1 MKRVWQAHLKNCKS
15 YSSKNRQ
22 RAPPLAISEAHC
34 AGLAIILHMATS
46 INTEDTLNT
55 EDNGEDMEKTDED
68 NEDDREQSEGDGDDD
83 VSIQEINEDGDEDK
97 GDDLTPP
104 APPSDLPGPSGL
116 FTQAGPQVP
125 ESQNS
130 SLVIA
135 TTQLVPNANTTPVI
149 VPNADTT
156 PVTLPGP
163 QPSHEAVGVRSH
175 QTRKANVLS
184 LNTCICGLTITDR
197 EIKDSKAVMKCRVPG
212 YETVWFH
219 MGCID
224 YDFVPWHW
232 SCESCRAGANRR
244 RCY

>member
-1 MKRVWQAHLKNCKS
+1 MPVPSLP
-15 YSSKNRQ
+15 
-22 RAPPLAISEAHC
+22 APSPPPCLP
-34 AGLAIILHMATS
+34 
-46 INTEDTLNT
+46 
-55 EDNGEDMEKTDED
+55 
-68 NEDDREQSEGDGDDD
+68 
-83 VSIQEINEDGDEDK
+83 
-97 GDDLTPP
+97 LTPRASSP
-104 APPSDLPGPSGL
+104 L
-116 FTQAGPQVP
+116 TTTQVP

-175 QTRKANVLS
+175 RTRKANVLS
-184 LNTCICGLTITDR
+184 LNACICGLTITDR

-212 YETVWFH
+212 YETVWVSEPSITLTFFNCLSSQFH
-219 MGCID
+219 MGCMD